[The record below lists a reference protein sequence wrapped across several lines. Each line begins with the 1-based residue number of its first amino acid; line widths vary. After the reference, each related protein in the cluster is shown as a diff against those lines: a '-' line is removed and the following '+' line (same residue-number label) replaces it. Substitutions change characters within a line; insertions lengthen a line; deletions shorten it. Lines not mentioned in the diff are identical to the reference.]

1 MPVNAPLKTAPK
13 TPTALAEPRPQV
25 PGGKPPLRHPLTMDG
40 RDASHLRGD
49 PITGDRYWS
58 KEFAQ
63 QEWDHM
69 WTRIWHV
76 AGRTAELQQP
86 GDYVV
91 HDFMHESVFC
101 VKQHDGSIKAFY
113 NTCGHRGQRLVWN
126 SASVNDGF
134 HCPYHGWVWGKDGV
148 LKHAQDSHDFP
159 QGDPC
164 GKRKLRELRCD
175 TWGGFVWYSMSDD
188 SPSLQEFLHPI
199 PEVFRNYPM
208 ETAVRVYWLKV
219 DLNTNWKFS
228 TDNFS
233 ESYHTRTA
241 HPQVPPWIDQD
252 VDTARHEMW
261 PNGHGRT
268 VQPMRPSLSDR
279 LPPPYD
285 AILRQWDIDPDSYP
299 DYESKAMQ
307 GWLDLKSAKRRLWKE
322 RGYLHYEHMD
332 DEQITDSPHTV
343 IFPNV
348 TISFLPD
355 NLIFFRTEPHAD
367 DPNKCT
373 FDLWCMAFPVAGQ
386 TVVESIM
393 AGPQPLEEAEFQHRA
408 FDDGRGIPELAGQI
422 VYQDMLLA
430 EGQQRG
436 MHSRGYA
443 DAYLTGQETRV
454 RFFHEVLNDYI
465 EGRR

>member
-1 MPVNAPLKTAPK
+1 MT
-13 TPTALAEPRPQV
+13 Q
-25 PGGKPPLRHPLTMDG
+25 PPIHPLTIDG
-40 RDASHLRGD
+40 RDPANLRGD
-49 PITGDRYWS
+49 PITGDRYTS
-58 KEFAQ
+58 RDFMQ
-63 QEWDHM
+63 REWDHM

-76 AGRTAELQQP
+76 AGRTAELEEP

-91 HDFMHESVFC
+91 HDFMHESVIC
-101 VKQHDGSIKAFY
+101 VRQEDGGIKAFY
-113 NTCGHRGQRLVWN
+113 NVCQHRGMRLVN
-126 SASVNDGF
+126 DSAAADAF
-134 HCPYHGWVWGKDGV
+134 RCPYHGWVWGKNGV
-148 LKHAQDSHDFP
+148 LAYAQDAHDFP

-164 GKRKLRELRCD
+164 GTLRLKELRCAI
-175 TWGGFVWYSMSDD
+175 WGGFVWYTMDD
-188 SPSLQEFLHPI
+188 AAPDLLDYLSPL
-199 PEVFRNYPM
+199 PEIYQNYPM
-208 ETAVRVYWLKV
+208 DTAVRVYWLKV
-219 DLNTNWKFS
+219 DLDTNWKFA

-252 VDTARHEMW
+252 VDTARHEMY

-268 VQPMRPSLSDR
+268 VQPMRPSLSDC
-279 LPPPYD
+279 LPDGVPHPFDY
-285 AILRQWDIDPDSYP
+285 ILRQWEIDPDSYP
-299 DYESKAMQ
+299 DYESRAMQ
-307 GWLDLKSAKRRLWKE
+307 GWLDLKAAKRRLWQEK
-322 RGYLHYEHMD
+322 GYVHYARMN
-332 DEQITDSPHTV
+332 DEEITDSPHTV

-355 NLIFFRTEPHAD
+355 NLIFFRTEPHPT
-367 DPNKCT
+367 DPGKCT

-393 AGPQPLEEAEFQHRA
+393 AGPQLLREAEMQRRV
-408 FDDGRGIPELAGQI
+408 FDNGRGVPEIEGQI
-422 VYQDMLLA
+422 VYQDMMLA

-454 RFFHEVLNDYI
+454 RFFHEVLNDYL